1 MKYISRIFMLLAV
14 VLVSACA
21 EDYLDTF
28 PTDQLGADQVLSTI
42 ENQRAALEGMHRHMY
57 SNAVGGS
64 QGNRGGYGSMMINYD
79 FLGHDVVNPQRG
91 SGWFISAHQWIDHR
105 NNSGA
110 LVSFTYDYFYT
121 MIVNANNVINSIDAV
136 DGDDAEKANIKGQAL
151 FYRAF
156 GHFNLVQAFGSRY
169 VPGQNNTQLGVVINL
184 DDLTNIGESKAR
196 STVEE
201 VYTQIQTDLTAA
213 LQNLTASGM
222 TFASDKSQISTNVVN
237 GVLARVALTKGEWAN
252 AITYAQ
258 AARSGFSLTNM
269 ADITNG
275 FNNDDTSGWMWASH
289 VIPDQG
295 EYFASFFAY
304 MSYNYSSTHIRND
317 PKCINADLYDMIPTT
332 DVRKGFWA
340 ETAAE
345 RAAINIPSNFA
356 KYAYMNTKFE
366 ALPSGTIGDGDV
378 VLMRVAE
385 MILIEAEANA
395 HLGNDVAAR
404 TALLS
409 LTSER
414 DTNAALSTN
423 AGQALLDEILV
434 QRRIELWGEGF
445 NFLDLK
451 RLNLP
456 LFRPQRGSFSLTQ
469 ARITNMPAG
478 GPEWQFLLP
487 ISAMNVNKLLV
498 QNP

>member
-1 MKYISRIFMLLAV
+1 MKYISRIIMLLAI

-28 PTDQLGADQVLSTI
+28 PTDQQAADQVLGTI

-57 SNAVGGS
+57 SMPGAS
-64 QGNRGGYGSMMINYD
+64 QGERAGYGNFMINYD
-79 FLGHDVVNPQRG
+79 FLGSDVVNPQRG
-91 SGWFISAHQWIDHR
+91 SGWFISAYQWIDHR
-105 NNSGA
+105 NNSGS
-110 LVSFTYDYFYT
+110 LVRHTYDYYYT
-121 MIVNANNVINSIDAV
+121 MIVNANNIINSIDAIE
-136 DGDDAEKANIKGQAL
+136 GDESEKQNIKGQAL

-156 GHFNLVQAFGSRY
+156 GHFNLVQLYGKRY

-184 DDLTNIGESKAR
+184 DDLNSIGTSKAR

-201 VYTQIQTDLTAA
+201 VYAQIQTDLTSS
-213 LQNLTASGM
+213 LQNITASGQ
-222 TFASDKSQISTNVVN
+222 TYASDKSQISANVVN

-258 AARSGFSLTNM
+258 AARQGFSATTSAQM
-269 ADITNG
+269 TNG
-275 FNNDDTSGWMWASH
+275 FNSQDTPSWIWASH

-304 MSYNYSSTHIRND
+304 MSYNYSSSHIRND
-317 PKCINADLYDMIPTT
+317 PKCINADLYDLIADT
-332 DVRKGFWA
+332 DVRKGLWA
-340 ETAAE
+340 VTPAE
-345 RAAINIPSNFA
+345 MAAIDIPSNFA
-356 KYAYMNTKFE
+356 KYPYMNVKFE

-378 VLMRVAE
+378 VLMRADE

-395 HLGNDVAAR
+395 HLGNDLAAR
-404 TALLS
+404 TALFS
-409 LTSER
+409 LVSQR
-414 DTNAALSTN
+414 DPNALISLNSGAALLN
-423 AGQALLDEILV
+423 EILV

-451 RLNLP
+451 RLDLP

-469 ARITNMPAG
+469 ARITEVPAG
-478 GPEWQFLLP
+478 SPEWQFLLP
-487 ISAMNVNKLLV
+487 ISAMNVNKELV